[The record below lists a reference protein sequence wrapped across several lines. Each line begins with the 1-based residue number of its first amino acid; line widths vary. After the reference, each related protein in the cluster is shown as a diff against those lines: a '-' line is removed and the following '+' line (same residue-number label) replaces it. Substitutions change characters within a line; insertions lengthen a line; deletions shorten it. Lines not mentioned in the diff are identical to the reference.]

1 MMKTNNL
8 MYKKISPK
16 EYAQKLKEEYRKHPE
31 KWYESIMPARA
42 ATELIETN
50 IGIPFLI
57 PNNFYGNKLFYPA
70 LNSHQR
76 TVKYVFGRLP
86 WLKPNFFSVK
96 TRSAVKSVFL
106 NDFRQARTKLY

>member
-1 MMKTNNL
+1 MSTFFT
-8 MYKKISPK
+8 
-16 EYAQKLKEEYRKHPE
+16 RF
-31 KWYESIMPARA
+31 
-42 ATELIETN
+42 TEILLFFIFLLN
-50 IGIPFLI
+50 FSIGIPFFI
-57 PNNFYGNKLFYPA
+57 TNNFYGNKLFYPA

-106 NDFRQARTKLY
+106 NDFRQTRTKLYWTYYERAIV

>member
-1 MMKTNNL
+1 MSTL
-8 MYKKISPK
+8 FT
-16 EYAQKLKEEYRKHPE
+16 RF
-31 KWYESIMPARA
+31 
-42 ATELIETN
+42 TEILLFLFLLCRFS
-50 IGIPFLI
+50 IGISFFI
-57 PNNFYGNKLFYPA
+57 TNNFYENKLFYPA

-106 NDFRQARTKLY
+106 NDFGQARTKLYWTYYERAVV